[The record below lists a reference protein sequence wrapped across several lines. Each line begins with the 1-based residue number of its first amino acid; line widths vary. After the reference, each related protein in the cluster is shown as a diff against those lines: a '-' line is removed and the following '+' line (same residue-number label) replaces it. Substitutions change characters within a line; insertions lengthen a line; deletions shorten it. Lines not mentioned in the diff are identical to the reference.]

1 MTRGFVTCTCRQ
13 CGNKFDKIKYCANRR
28 DADSWESWAKSNI
41 TLCYECHKKEQNKK
55 LAEKRDGLAVL
66 SGSEKQIAWAER
78 IRDQFVAGIDKAI
91 AETDNEYLPLL
102 QKVIDYT
109 KSISSAAWWID
120 HRDFGDAANLAN
132 MVLSEHQDQF

>member
-13 CGNKFDKIKYCANRR
+13 CGRKFDKIKYCANRR

-41 TLCYECHKKEQNKK
+41 TLCYECHK
-55 LAEKRDGLAVL
+55 AEKRDGLAVL

-109 KSISSAAWWID
+109 KSISSASWWID

-132 MVLSEHQDQF
+132 MVLSENQDQF